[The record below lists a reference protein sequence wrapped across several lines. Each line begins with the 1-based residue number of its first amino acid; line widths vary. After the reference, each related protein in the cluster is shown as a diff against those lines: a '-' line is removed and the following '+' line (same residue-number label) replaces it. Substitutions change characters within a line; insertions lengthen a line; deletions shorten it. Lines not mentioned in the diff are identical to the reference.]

1 MVITYEEIFD
11 WFLPLITDFDFTVLS
26 EEDSIDLLNG
36 MLHKSRALP
45 SVRSLF
51 NTLVLDDTETEVTC
65 ELKVKLDDDSDKDF
79 VISVFALGMKI
90 AWYQPQINSVLNIA
104 QMYGGK
110 EEKFY
115 SQANHVTSIKDLFK
129 QSKLELQKTIRDYKY
144 FNGTY
149 VGRGV

>member
-149 VGRGV
+149 VGGGV

>member
-65 ELKVKLDDDSDKDF
+65 ELKVKLDDDSDKEF

-149 VGRGV
+149 VGGGV